1 MIKKLSGLASLLL
14 LITFLG
20 ASCTPAAS
28 QRDLQE
34 LQYQVQALSLSLA
47 TTQNNLSAT
56 QDALRNVQNQNQQLQ
71 EQLQQAST
79 KSSTCDRVAQDCI
92 NNTVST
98 PYYSYPY
105 AYQPICTPVNY
116 SPCSWRNPY
125 YYFFPHIFGNPY
137 SPWLNYVPPCPHPQ
151 PSPCPQ
157 PHPSPCP
164 HISHLPFPH
173 PISPYITAS
182 APVTKPIPTLEPVL
196 ATYPMPAAE
205 VTPVPEPVLTT
216 YPMPADVPDVV
227 IEATPSTLVTTEP
240 PAIAEVS
247 AELAP
252 ASEPASATYPTPAD
266 VPDQVLETPSTATTE
281 PPVIIEVT
289 ATPAPETF
297 QTPEAT
303 IESNTDIVPAAIPLP
318 EITPE
323 PALPAPTSPA
333 VTDPVPAIE
342 PAPAPQPTLA
352 TYPTPA
358 AVPDQVLETVPSAPA
373 VTDYPVITHAPAMPK
388 PLTSET
394 ADVVDEIKTDSTL

>member
-105 AYQPICTPVNY
+105 SYQPICTPVNY

-157 PHPSPCP
+157 PHPSPFP
-164 HISHLPFPH
+164 HTSHLPFPH

-205 VTPVPEPVLTT
+205 VTPAPEPVLTTYPAPAAEVTAVPEPVLTT
-216 YPMPADVPDVV
+216 YPTPADVPDVV
-227 IEATPSTLVTTEP
+227 IEATPAV
-240 PAIAEVS
+240 I
-247 AELAP
+247 
-252 ASEPASATYPTPAD
+252 
-266 VPDQVLETPSTATTE
+266 PDQVLQTPSTAITE
-281 PPVIIEVT
+281 RPVIIEVPF
-289 ATPAPETF
+289 TPAPETF

-352 TYPTPA
+352 TYPMPA
-358 AVPDQVLETVPSAPA
+358 AVPDQVLEAAPSAPA
-373 VTDYPVITHAPAMPK
+373 VTDYPVITQAPAMPK